1 MNKGKLIVANWKMNF
16 LYKNAFN
23 FCKKILLKKKLI
35 KNKFVICPPT
45 TLILQLSSKF
55 KGITFG
61 AQDCHYEKFGAYT
74 GDISALMLKDI
85 NCKHVIIGHSERRKY
100 YFEDHIILK
109 RKIESVINAGLIPIY
124 CIGEDINIKRK
135 DKTKNHLLSQLLN
148 TLPKKNK
155 KKIIIAYEPIWS
167 IGTGNTPTVNEIE
180 DVNLYIKKII
190 TKINLSYEK
199 TSILYGGSVNKHNSL
214 VFLDN
219 KNIDGLLIGGASLN
233 LDTFSSILTYK

>member
-61 AQDCHYEKFGAYT
+61 AQDCHYEKLGAYT

-155 KKIIIAYEPIWS
+155 NKIIIAYEPIWS

-180 DVNLYIKKII
+180 DINLYIKKII

-233 LDTFSSILTYK
+233 LNTFSSILTYK

>member
-1 MNKGKLIVANWKMNF
+1 MNKDKLIVANWKMNF

-55 KGITFG
+55 KEITFG
-61 AQDCHYEKFGAYT
+61 AQDCHYEKLGAYT

-155 KKIIIAYEPIWS
+155 NKIIIAYEPIWS

-190 TKINLSYEK
+190 TKINLSYKK

-233 LDTFSSILTYK
+233 LNTFSSILTYK

>member
-61 AQDCHYEKFGAYT
+61 AQDCHYEKLGAYT

-100 YFEDHIILK
+100 YIEDHIILK

-233 LDTFSSILTYK
+233 LNTFSSILTYK

>member
-61 AQDCHYEKFGAYT
+61 AQDCHYEKLGAYT

-135 DKTKNHLLSQLLN
+135 DKTKNHLLRQLLN

-155 KKIIIAYEPIWS
+155 NKIIIAYEPIWA

-180 DVNLYIKKII
+180 DVILYIKKII

-199 TSILYGGSVNKHNSL
+199 TSILYGGSINKHNSL

-233 LDTFSSILTYK
+233 LNTFFSILTYK

>member
-61 AQDCHYEKFGAYT
+61 AQDCHYEKLGAYT

-135 DKTKNHLLSQLLN
+135 DKTKNHLLRQLLN

-155 KKIIIAYEPIWS
+155 NKIIIAYEPIWS

-233 LDTFSSILTYK
+233 LNTFSSILTNK

>member
-1 MNKGKLIVANWKMNF
+1 M
-16 LYKNAFN
+16 
-23 FCKKILLKKKLI
+23 
-35 KNKFVICPPT
+35 
-45 TLILQLSSKF
+45 ILQLSSKF

-61 AQDCHYEKFGAYT
+61 AQDCHYEKLGAYT

-233 LDTFSSILTYK
+233 LNTFSSILIRPCDSSPANA

>member
-61 AQDCHYEKFGAYT
+61 AQDCHYEKLGAYT

-124 CIGEDINIKRK
+124 CIGEDISIKRK
-135 DKTKNHLLSQLLN
+135 DKTKNHLLRQLLN

-155 KKIIIAYEPIWS
+155 NKIIIAYEPIWS

-233 LDTFSSILTYK
+233 LNTFSSILTYK

>member
-23 FCKKILLKKKLI
+23 FCKKIFLKKKLI

-61 AQDCHYEKFGAYT
+61 AQDCHYEKLGAYT

-135 DKTKNHLLSQLLN
+135 DKTKNHLLRQLLN

-155 KKIIIAYEPIWS
+155 NKIIIAYEPIWS

-233 LDTFSSILTYK
+233 LNTFSSILTYK

>member
-1 MNKGKLIVANWKMNF
+1 MNKDKLIVANWKMNF

-61 AQDCHYEKFGAYT
+61 AQDCHYEKLGAYT

-233 LDTFSSILTYK
+233 LNIFSSILTYK

>member
-1 MNKGKLIVANWKMNF
+1 M
-16 LYKNAFN
+16 
-23 FCKKILLKKKLI
+23 
-35 KNKFVICPPT
+35 
-45 TLILQLSSKF
+45 ILQLSSKF
-55 KGITFG
+55 KEITFG
-61 AQDCHYEKFGAYT
+61 AQDCHYEKLGAYT

-155 KKIIIAYEPIWS
+155 NKIIIAYEPIWS

-190 TKINLSYEK
+190 TKINLSYKK

-233 LDTFSSILTYK
+233 LNTFSSILTYK

>member
-135 DKTKNHLLSQLLN
+135 DKTKNHLLRQLLN

-155 KKIIIAYEPIWS
+155 NKIIIAYEPIWS

-180 DVNLYIKKII
+180 DINLYIKKII

-233 LDTFSSILTYK
+233 LNTFSSILTYK

>member
-61 AQDCHYEKFGAYT
+61 AQDCHYEKLGAYT

-233 LDTFSSILTYK
+233 LNTFSSILTYK

>member
-1 MNKGKLIVANWKMNF
+1 MNKDKLIVANWKMNF

-61 AQDCHYEKFGAYT
+61 AQDCHYEKLGAYT

-155 KKIIIAYEPIWS
+155 NKIIIAYEPIWS

-190 TKINLSYEK
+190 TKINLSYKK

-233 LDTFSSILTYK
+233 LNTFSSILTYK

>member
-61 AQDCHYEKFGAYT
+61 AQDCHYEKLGAYT

-214 VFLDN
+214 VFLDS

>member
-1 MNKGKLIVANWKMNF
+1 MS
-16 LYKNAFN
+16 
-23 FCKKILLKKKLI
+23 KKIYLEKGEVENKPLGPPKALTPAQDVKLKKKLI

-61 AQDCHYEKFGAYT
+61 AQDCHYEKLGAYT

-124 CIGEDINIKRK
+124 CIGEDISIKRK
-135 DKTKNHLLSQLLN
+135 GKTKNHLLRQLLN

-155 KKIIIAYEPIWS
+155 NKII
-167 IGTGNTPTVNEIE
+167 
-180 DVNLYIKKII
+180 K
-190 TKINLSYEK
+190 
-199 TSILYGGSVNKHNSL
+199 
-214 VFLDN
+214 
-219 KNIDGLLIGGASLN
+219 
-233 LDTFSSILTYK
+233 

>member
-55 KGITFG
+55 KEITFG
-61 AQDCHYEKFGAYT
+61 AQDCHYEKLGAYT

-135 DKTKNHLLSQLLN
+135 DKTKNHLLRQLLN

-155 KKIIIAYEPIWS
+155 NKIIIAYEPIWS

-233 LDTFSSILTYK
+233 LNTFSSILTYK

>member
-1 MNKGKLIVANWKMNF
+1 MNKDKLIVANWKMNF
-16 LYKNAFN
+16 HYKNADN
-23 FCKKILLKKKLI
+23 FCKKILSKKKLI

-61 AQDCHYEKFGAYT
+61 AQDCHYEKLGAYT

-155 KKIIIAYEPIWS
+155 NKIIIAYEPIWS

-233 LDTFSSILTYK
+233 LNTFSSILTNK

>member
-61 AQDCHYEKFGAYT
+61 AQDCHYENLGAYT

-135 DKTKNHLLSQLLN
+135 DKTKNHLLRQLLN

-155 KKIIIAYEPIWS
+155 NKIIIAYEPIWS

-233 LDTFSSILTYK
+233 LNTFSSILTYK

>member
-61 AQDCHYEKFGAYT
+61 AQDCHYEKLGAYT

-135 DKTKNHLLSQLLN
+135 DKTKNHLLRQLLN

-155 KKIIIAYEPIWS
+155 NKIIIAYEPIWS

>member
-61 AQDCHYEKFGAYT
+61 AQDCHYEKLGAYT

-135 DKTKNHLLSQLLN
+135 DKTKNHLLRQLLN

-155 KKIIIAYEPIWS
+155 NKIIIAYEPIWS

-199 TSILYGGSVNKHNSL
+199 TSILYGGSVNKRNSL

-233 LDTFSSILTYK
+233 LNTFSSILTYK

>member
-135 DKTKNHLLSQLLN
+135 DKTKNHLLRQLLN

-155 KKIIIAYEPIWS
+155 NKIIIAYEPIWS

-233 LDTFSSILTYK
+233 LNTFSSILTYK

>member
-61 AQDCHYEKFGAYT
+61 AQDCHYEKFGPYT

-155 KKIIIAYEPIWS
+155 NKIIIAYEPIWS

-233 LDTFSSILTYK
+233 LNTFSSILTYK

>member
-61 AQDCHYEKFGAYT
+61 AQDCHYEKLGAYT

-180 DVNLYIKKII
+180 DIILYIKKII

-233 LDTFSSILTYK
+233 LNTFSSILTYK

>member
-1 MNKGKLIVANWKMNF
+1 
-16 LYKNAFN
+16 
-23 FCKKILLKKKLI
+23 
-35 KNKFVICPPT
+35 
-45 TLILQLSSKF
+45 LILQLSSKF

-61 AQDCHYEKFGAYT
+61 AQDCHYEKLGAYT

-135 DKTKNHLLSQLLN
+135 DKTKNHLLRQLLN

-233 LDTFSSILTYK
+233 LNTFSSILTYK

>member
-61 AQDCHYEKFGAYT
+61 AQDCHYEKLGAYT

-135 DKTKNHLLSQLLN
+135 DKTKNHLLRQLLN

-155 KKIIIAYEPIWS
+155 NKIIIAYEPIWA

-233 LDTFSSILTYK
+233 LNTFSSILTYK